1 MTSSCTQA
9 LGNHIGPVSRDITLQ
24 DMGNINLYCTTIKH
38 NKGQT
43 VYMILRLHCPS
54 QMCKLF
60 PHYLPFVRGIHQSTI
75 DLLHK
80 ASVMHSS
87 DASFVIHLNKMLNRQ
102 SSCQW
107 FQMPWC
113 SCDITVMMIILLSLH
128 ISAIMTNAQPDSHT
142 CMMLSNVLS

>member
-1 MTSSCTQA
+1 
-9 LGNHIGPVSRDITLQ
+9 
-24 DMGNINLYCTTIKH
+24 MGNINLYSTITKH

-43 VYMILRLHCPS
+43 ACMILGLHCPS

-75 DLLHK
+75 DLFHK

-87 DASFVIHLNKMLNRQ
+87 DASFVIHLNKLLNRQ

-128 ISAIMTNAQPDSHT
+128 ISAIITEIHTTRQPYLHDAAECAFLSIDMQIHVNS
-142 CMMLSNVLS
+142 MLVHFLCHHS